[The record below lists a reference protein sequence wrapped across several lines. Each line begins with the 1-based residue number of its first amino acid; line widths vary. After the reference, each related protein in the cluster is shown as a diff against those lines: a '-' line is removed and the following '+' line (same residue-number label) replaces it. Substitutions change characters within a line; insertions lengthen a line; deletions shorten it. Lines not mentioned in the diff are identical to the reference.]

1 MQKKPLVSIIIPYH
15 KKKKYF
21 DFTIKSIRS
30 QTFKNFEIILVYDD
44 INLDE
49 LNFVTKKLKKISK
62 KKIIINKKILGPG
75 LSRNEGIKNSKG
87 KYLAFCDADDIWTK
101 NKLDV
106 QLNFMKKNNLKF
118 LHSNY
123 YIIDLNNKKIGKYN
137 INTKISYNDLIQS
150 CDIGLSTVIVDKNLI
165 TKKNK
170 FCKLRTKED
179 YFLWLNIIQDIN
191 FIHGINK
198 YLVSWRYTKGS
209 LSDSLLQKLS
219 DAYKLYNYYLKFN
232 VIKSIFYVLRLSF
245 RALIKKIRIYN

>member
-1 MQKKPLVSIIIPYH
+1 M
-15 KKKKYF
+15 
-21 DFTIKSIRS
+21 
-30 QTFKNFEIILVYDD
+30 
-44 INLDE
+44 
-49 LNFVTKKLKKISK
+49 
-62 KKIIINKKILGPG
+62 
-75 LSRNEGIKNSKG
+75 
-87 KYLAFCDADDIWTK
+87 K
-101 NKLDV
+101 NKLEV
-106 QLNFMKKNNLKF
+106 QLNFMKKKNLKF

-123 YIIDLNNKKIGKYN
+123 YIIDFNNKKIGKYN
-137 INTKISYNDLIQS
+137 INTNISYNDLIQS
-150 CDIGLSTVIVDKNLI
+150 CDIGLSTVIVDKSLI
-165 TKKNK
+165 TNKNK

-232 VIKSIFYVLRLSF
+232 VVKSIFYVLRLSF